1 MPINPNGVAAG
12 WPKTSG
18 LRSPPATTPLGLM
31 APPSPLPRVVPSVQP
46 WALLHNRVAVEAAH
60 YFDYVR
66 FSRDGAREREAFG
79 VRELAPAFGGVQPSK
94 SAGKP
99 DALQTLRDFDNRLTF
114 FISAE

>member
-1 MPINPNGVAAG
+1 
-12 WPKTSG
+12 
-18 LRSPPATTPLGLM
+18 
-31 APPSPLPRVVPSVQP
+31 
-46 WALLHNRVAVEAAH
+46 LLHNRVAVEAAH